1 MSLRPT
7 SRALRPFWI
16 WWGIGG
22 GTFVLGIM
30 IVGAIP
36 GNQVLL
42 SDVLTATWPVC
53 LFVGIYRSQARFWK
67 SPLAVWAFAA
77 MASVVIARWF
87 LSTTTVNVF
96 LLVWTLGF
104 IVAAIWWY
112 RASRWDGYLAQSIQS
127 EDPSSTDVIDPT
139 QNQEPKTPTAWYRR
153 RPVIIGG
160 LGALVLIPLSLYQ
173 LNQSDEDPAASDRI
187 FDAIGDQISSSLT
200 PAQQSE
206 LCAIV
211 DDIGDDIWTNN
222 DHAYNELRG
231 EVIDL
236 ARDGVSAAELEIAD
250 AGPTDYAVIGWAALD
265 WFCSNR

>member
-36 GNQVLL
+36 GDQLLL

-53 LFVGIYRSQARFWK
+53 LFVGIYRSQARFWQ

-87 LSTTTVNVF
+87 LSTSTVTVF

-112 RASRWDGYLAQSIQS
+112 RASRWDGYLAPNIES
-127 EDPSSTDVIDPT
+127 EDLSSTDVIDPT
-139 QNQEPKTPTAWYRR
+139 LNQEPRTLTPWYRR
-153 RPVIIGG
+153 WPVIIGG

-173 LNQSDEDPAASDRI
+173 LNQSEEDPAASDRI
-187 FDAIGDQISSSLT
+187 FDAIGDQISSNLT

-211 DDIGDDIWTNN
+211 DELGDDVLTNA
-222 DHAYNELRG
+222 DPAYDGLRRDFIG
-231 EVIDL
+231 I
-236 ARDGVSAAELEIAD
+236 ARRGVSNAGLEIAD
-250 AGPTDYAVIGWAALD
+250 AGETEYLAIGSAALD